1 MVQAWVRFNLY
12 SILIK
17 QIQLFSEPGDVQTNI
32 LRQADLN
39 QNANNVSRLIS
50 SLNLT
55 IWTAPPVSI

>member
-1 MVQAWVRFNLY
+1 MVQAVVRFNLY

-39 QNANNVSRLIS
+39 Q
-50 SLNLT
+50 
-55 IWTAPPVSI
+55 